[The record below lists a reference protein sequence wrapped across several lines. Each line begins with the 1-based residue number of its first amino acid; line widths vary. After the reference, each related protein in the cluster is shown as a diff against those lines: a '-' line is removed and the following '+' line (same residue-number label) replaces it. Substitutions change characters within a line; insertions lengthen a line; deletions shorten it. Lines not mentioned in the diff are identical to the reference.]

1 MVPNARIV
9 HSSSSIHPLL
19 VNLLQLQVLPWF
31 LGPISPSLLSIHMLW
46 RIPFILFLHSLI
58 VQCLDMQLFEEE
70 SSSIP
75 SCLNCPP
82 WHTRIIPHVCI
93 ASTCPF
99 LAAFSKC
106 WNPDSGFLEL
116 KNSNIPCLNKAS
128 GFPFS
133 LQLSKKQEA
142 LWLILQGITG
152 NFSIVMCSKIYFSD
166 AASRNS
172 LQLNLAVKRSENDV
186 EATRARASVNKS
198 PGKFFLFPL
207 SCFSFYLP
215 LTANLSEKK
224 KTIYIVTVCFCS

>member
-1 MVPNARIV
+1 MVLGFNITFTFVYPHALKNPFYFV
-9 HSSSSIHPLL
+9 STLFNCL
-19 VNLLQLQVLPWF
+19 VYWFAALRRRKQFYTVLFKLPAMAYKDNTACVYCF
-31 LGPISPSLLSIHMLW
+31 Y
-46 RIPFILFLHSLI
+46 
-58 VQCLDMQLFEEE
+58 C
-70 SSSIP
+70 
-75 SCLNCPP
+75 
-82 WHTRIIPHVCI
+82 
-93 ASTCPF
+93 STCPF

-172 LQLNLAVKRSENDV
+172 LQLN
-186 EATRARASVNKS
+186 
-198 PGKFFLFPL
+198 
-207 SCFSFYLP
+207 
-215 LTANLSEKK
+215 
-224 KTIYIVTVCFCS
+224 